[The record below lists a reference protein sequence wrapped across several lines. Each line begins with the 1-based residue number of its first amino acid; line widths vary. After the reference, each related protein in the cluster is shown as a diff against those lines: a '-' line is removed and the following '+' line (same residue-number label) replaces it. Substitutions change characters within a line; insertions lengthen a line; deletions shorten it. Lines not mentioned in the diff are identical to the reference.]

1 MDELIKKE
9 KIELAKR
16 AIKDGMELKD
26 VAKYFKLPLSVV
38 EDIVRG
44 KSVEGFIANGA
55 EYDKEQ
61 ELDQ

>member
-1 MDELIKKE
+1 MSDIMDELIKKE

-38 EDIVRG
+38 EELAQEDG
-44 KSVEGFIANGA
+44 S
-55 EYDKEQ
+55 KE
-61 ELDQ
+61 DNKK